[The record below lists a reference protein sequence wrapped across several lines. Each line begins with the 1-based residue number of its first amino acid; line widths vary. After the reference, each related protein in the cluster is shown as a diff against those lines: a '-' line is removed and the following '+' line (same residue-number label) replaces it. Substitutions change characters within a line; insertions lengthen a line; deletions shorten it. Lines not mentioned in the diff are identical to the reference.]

1 MRPLIGIPPCLD
13 DRGRWRKGRDY
24 HYVDA
29 AYARAIAEVGG
40 SAVYLPQEGSPA
52 LAVWHLDGL
61 LLPGGDDLA
70 PPAPYPDSVH
80 FDPAPPTQLQFDREL
95 LAGALTREIPV
106 LAICYGM
113 QLLGQ
118 AFGGALHYDLPT
130 DLPEAA
136 SHQLAEATG
145 RHPIS
150 IEPDSRLARLWLEP
164 RVNSL
169 HHQALETPGRCR
181 VVARAEDGVIEAIE
195 GPNPGFV
202 LGVQWHPE
210 KHDAPAR
217 SALFRSFVEACAER
231 RSASAA
237 PE

>member
-80 FDPAPPTQLQFDREL
+80 FDPAPPTQLQFDRE
-95 LAGALTREIPV
+95 P
-106 LAICYGM
+106 
-113 QLLGQ
+113 
-118 AFGGALHYDLPT
+118 
-130 DLPEAA
+130 A
-136 SHQLAEATG
+136 S
-145 RHPIS
+145 
-150 IEPDSRLARLWLEP
+150 
-164 RVNSL
+164 
-169 HHQALETPGRCR
+169 
-181 VVARAEDGVIEAIE
+181 
-195 GPNPGFV
+195 
-202 LGVQWHPE
+202 
-210 KHDAPAR
+210 PAR
-217 SALFRSFVEACAER
+217 KL
-231 RSASAA
+231 
-237 PE
+237 